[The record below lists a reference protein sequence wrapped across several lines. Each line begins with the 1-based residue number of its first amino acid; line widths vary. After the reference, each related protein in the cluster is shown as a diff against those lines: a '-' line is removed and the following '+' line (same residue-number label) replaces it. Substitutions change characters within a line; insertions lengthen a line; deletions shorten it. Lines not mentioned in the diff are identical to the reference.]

1 MKESFNFIFIK
12 NYVIFII
19 PIAYNSEI
27 FVRVKMKIVLAY
39 SGGLDTTVA
48 IKWLS
53 ETFHAEV
60 ISVSVDVGQ
69 KDDFKKIEERAYKAG
84 SAKHYLVDAKREFAE
99 NFALKDIKMNGLYEE
114 VYPLAT
120 ALARPLIAEKVA
132 EVAKKEGTEY
142 VAHGSTSKGNDQVRF
157 DLALKTAL
165 DNVKIIAPA
174 RIWKMTRE
182 DEIAYARERGIP
194 IKTES
199 SKYSIDENLWGRSIE
214 GDIISDPAS
223 EVPEDAFEWTAVRKQ
238 DKLKLSVE
246 FEKGVP
252 VRVNGEKLDPVKLIS
267 LLNEEVGSRG
277 FGRVEHLENRVVGF
291 KSREVYE
298 APAALAL
305 IAAHKDLEKTVLT
318 PLELRF
324 KRHLDSLWSDLVYQ
338 GLWYEPLRNTLEL
351 AGDEINKWVSGE
363 VKLEVD
369 LKSLRVVGRTSPYSP
384 YSEKI
389 SSYNKGWYPSDEEA
403 RGFIEIWGMHSLLTR
418 KARYG

>member
-1 MKESFNFIFIK
+1 
-12 NYVIFII
+12 
-19 PIAYNSEI
+19 
-27 FVRVKMKIVLAY
+27 MKIVLAY

-48 IKWLS
+48 IRWLK
-53 ETFHAEV
+53 ETYHADV

-69 KDDFKKIEERAYKAG
+69 KDDFKKIEERAYVAG
-84 SAKHYLVDAKREFAE
+84 ASKHYLIDAKEEFAE
-99 NFALKDIKMNGLYEE
+99 KFAFKDVKMNGLYEE

-132 EVAKKEGTEY
+132 QVASAEGTDY

-182 DEIAYARERGIP
+182 DEIAFAKEKGIP

-214 GDIISDPAS
+214 GDIISDPS
-223 EVPEDAFEWTAVRKQ
+223 IEVPEDAFELTQVRKN
-238 DKLKLSVE
+238 DRLRLNIE
-246 FEKGVP
+246 FDRGVP
-252 VRVNGEKLDPVKLIS
+252 VKINGEKMNPSGIIS
-267 LLNEEVGSRG
+267 FLNDEIGARG

-318 PLELRF
+318 PSELRF
-324 KRHLDSLWSDLVYQ
+324 KREIDMLWSDLVYQ
-338 GLWYEPLRNTLEL
+338 GLWYEHL
-351 AGDEINKWVSGE
+351 
-363 VKLEVD
+363 
-369 LKSLRVVGRTSPYSP
+369 GRY
-384 YSEKI
+384 
-389 SSYNKGWYPSDEEA
+389 W
-403 RGFIEIWGMHSLLTR
+403 TR
-418 KARYG
+418 PATN